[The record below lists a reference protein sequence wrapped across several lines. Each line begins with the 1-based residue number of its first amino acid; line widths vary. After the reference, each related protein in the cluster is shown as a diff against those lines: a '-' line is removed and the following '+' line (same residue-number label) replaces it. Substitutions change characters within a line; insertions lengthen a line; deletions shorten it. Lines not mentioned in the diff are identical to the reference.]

1 VKASAPDKQIPELA
15 ASTIAEAAR
24 LIVKRELS
32 SVELTQAL
40 LRRIDAFDPQ
50 LSAFITIT
58 RERALAEAARADEAI
73 AAGRYRGPLHGIP
86 IGLKDVYYT
95 EGILTSGHSKIGMSH
110 VPRFDAT
117 SAAKLTQAGAVLLGK
132 LATHEFAHGGPSFD
146 LPWPPARN
154 PWNTAHFTGGSSS
167 GSGAA
172 IAARLTLG
180 TLGTDTGG
188 SIRGPASYCGVVGMK
203 PTYGL
208 VSRRG
213 VIPNSFS
220 FDHCGPITAT
230 VEDCAIML
238 QAIAGYDAADP
249 ASADVTLADLRA
261 GLSGGLKGMRIGVL
275 RHLWE
280 DDIPAGDEVRASMEA
295 ALDVL
300 RRLGAT
306 VETARMRPAQEYYD
320 TKVVIAETEALC
332 IQQRDLM
339 ARPQDFGAHYVS
351 RVCVAALWQA
361 GDYVRAQRQRM
372 KLVMDMAPLYE
383 KYDVLVTAGMGPAPR
398 LDAHRSLGGAEKW
411 QKPSITTPFDVTG
424 GPAIMLPNGF
434 SKQGLPLGMQ
444 FVGRPFDDQTV
455 LNAAHAYEQAT
466 EWHKQRP
473 VLVPGASPAQVSHD
487 AHEDAAPSPID
498 PATRQLVDMLLRRA
512 GLASIPE
519 AMMQQLYDTAPYAL
533 AMAQRLPTAE
543 WEAEPANVF
552 RFPDGLPIGPRA
564 GGPR

>member
-1 VKASAPDKQIPELA
+1 MNVRASDNHATQLP
-15 ASTIAEAAR
+15 ASSIAEAAQ
-24 LIVKRELS
+24 LIRKRELS
-32 SVELTQAL
+32 SLELTRAL
-40 LRRIDAFDPQ
+40 LARIDTFDPQ

-58 RERALAEAARADEAI
+58 RERALAQAARADEEI

-86 IGLKDVYYT
+86 IGLKDIYYT
-95 EGILTSGHSKIGMSH
+95 EGVLTTGHSKIGKSH
-110 VPRFDAT
+110 VPRYDAT

-167 GSGAA
+167 GSAA
-172 IAARLTLG
+172 ATAARLALG

-188 SIRGPASYCGVVGMK
+188 SIRSPASYCGVVGLK

-213 VIPNSFS
+213 VIPNAFS

-238 QAIAGYDAADP
+238 QAIAGYDRADP
-249 ASADVTLADLRA
+249 ASANVSLPDFRAALARD
-261 GLSGGLKGMRIGVL
+261 LKGLRIGVL

-280 DDIPAGDEVRASMEA
+280 DDVPAGDEVRAAMDA

-320 TKVVIAETEALC
+320 TKVLISESEAFC
-332 IQQRDLM
+332 IQQRDLIE
-339 ARPQDFGAHYVS
+339 RPQDFGAHYVS
-351 RVCVAALWQA
+351 RVCVAALWQSV
-361 GDYVRAQRQRM
+361 DYVRAQRQRM

-398 LDAHRSLGGAEKW
+398 LDAHRSLGGADKW

-424 GPAIMLPNGF
+424 GPAVMVPNGF
-434 SKQGLPLGMQ
+434 SKSGLPLGMQ
-444 FVGRPFDDQTV
+444 FVGRPFDDATA
-455 LNAAHAYEQAT
+455 LKAAYAYEQAT

-473 VLVPGASPAQVSHD
+473 VLVPGAAPAHVSPD
-487 AHEDAAPSPID
+487 AHGAAAGSAID
-498 PATRQLVDMLLRRA
+498 PAMRQLVDVLLKRA
-512 GLASIPE
+512 GLTAIPE
-519 AMMQQLYDTAPYAL
+519 AMLRQLYETAPYAL
-533 AMAQRLPTAE
+533 AMAARLPYAE

-552 RFPDGLPIGPRA
+552 RFPDGLPTGPREA
-564 GGPR
+564 KAP